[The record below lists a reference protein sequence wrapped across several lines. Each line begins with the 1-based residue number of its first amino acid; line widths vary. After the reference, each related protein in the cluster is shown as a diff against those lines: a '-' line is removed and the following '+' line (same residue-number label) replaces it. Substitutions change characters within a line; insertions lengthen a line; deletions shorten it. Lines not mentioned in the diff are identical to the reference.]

1 MQTVIFG
8 LEPPSDEDRASR
20 FYQHLCQAEWNGVI
34 GSATFQ
40 DVLEKDA
47 HGTEATETELLHLA
61 IAALL
66 GFVEKNFLG
75 PRRTASDNAP
85 TNAELLQQLKVDG
98 EELNVNVER
107 PDCLLVCKRI
117 FHSLIVD
124 QPSANLAALNGRVWY
139 QRYLLTHQRC
149 IDDLTH
155 GLYGLFNENA
165 SSLETYLEQGS
176 LDLEKKIEIALEIL
190 LGYVQFKR
198 ITKSEYWATKVEAW
212 SNVKISVEG
221 LLGVRT
227 KFQQNPLPQLT
238 LRANGHDELGLPAAS
253 VTHGHVV
260 LPTIL
265 KLDDEVRLDKIKFLN
280 ESENEDIQ
288 LPALIQN
295 ILLSKLKF
303 LYVSQPKEQLTMEEL
318 NAYVS
323 ALVYQCHGPWAT
335 RVAVL
340 YLNAA
345 NECTHKRTVDRS
357 LRQLEELVQLI
368 DGNGSDKTLAI
379 SAVDRL
385 SMAFSSWLIPY
396 WELKV
401 KLADVMVSL
410 GMIKGA
416 LDVYLSVESWENVI
430 DCYTVLELRHK
441 AATIIKQLME
451 QHGPSVRLY
460 CMLGDAT
467 DDVECYRAAWE
478 LSGETSARAQR
489 HWGNYYFARKDY
501 ATAIGH
507 LRRSIEINSLQEPT
521 LLRLGYAALQLENW
535 EEAAHAYRL
544 YTSLESHGFE
554 SWNNLAK
561 AYIKLGEKS
570 RAHKILQEALKCNY
584 NNWMVWENYLL
595 VSVDTRNYEDA
606 LNAYERLMELKEKYY
621 DQQVLDLIVRAIV
634 TGENEAD
641 GQPCSRL
648 RKKAIKLLGHACAQ
662 RTNNGYL
669 YALAAELEDTDLLKR
684 CQKLQ
689 NAYRGYTQSNSQW
702 SKAAESCLTI
712 VTLCVDL
719 CEYSLRAYVEG
730 KGEAERFVS
739 LRSQLSSARLTGQG
753 CFRSAKSED
762 WPACSESLDQLEALV
777 NKLTAELK
785 STMEVK

>member
-1 MQTVIFG
+1 MQTPLFG

-20 FYQHLCQAEWNGVI
+20 FHGHLLQAEWDAVI
-34 GSATFQ
+34 GSSTFQ
-40 DVLEKDA
+40 DVLEKGA
-47 HGTEATETELLHLA
+47 NQTEATEKELLHLA

-66 GFVEKNFLG
+66 AFVENNFLG
-75 PRRTASDNAP
+75 PRRADNAP
-85 TNAELLQQLKVDG
+85 ADVELLQQLKVDG

-107 PDCLLVCKRI
+107 PDCLLVCRRI
-117 FHSLIVD
+117 FHTLTIDKRNTGDEPTLDS
-124 QPSANLAALNGRVWY
+124 RVWY
-139 QRYLLTHQRC
+139 QRYLLIHQRC

-155 GLYGLFNENA
+155 GLYELFNENA
-165 SSLETYLEQGS
+165 GALETYLEQGS
-176 LDLEKKIEIALEIL
+176 LDVEKKIELALEIL

-198 ITKSEYWATKVEAW
+198 ITKSEYWATKVETW
-212 SNVKISVEG
+212 SNVNISVEG

-227 KFQQNPLPQLT
+227 KFQQNPLPQLA

-253 VTHGHVV
+253 ITHGHVV

-280 ESENEDIQ
+280 ESQNDDVQ

-295 ILLSKLKF
+295 IILAKLKF

-318 NAYVS
+318 NAYVT
-323 ALVYQCHGPWAT
+323 ALVYQHHGPWAT

-368 DGNGSDKTLAI
+368 DGSGSDKTLAI
-379 SAVDRL
+379 STLDRL
-385 SMAFSSWLIPY
+385 SMAFSSWLIPC
-396 WELKV
+396 WEMKV

-467 DDVECYRAAWE
+467 DDTECYRAAWE

-561 AYIKLGEKS
+561 AYIKLGEKN

-606 LNAYERLMELKEKYY
+606 LNAYERLMELKDKYY

-634 TGENEAD
+634 TGESEAD

-702 SKAAESCLTI
+702 SKVAESCLTV

-719 CEYSLRAYVEG
+719 CEYSLRAFVEG
-730 KGEAERFVS
+730 KDEATLFVS

-753 CFRSAKSED
+753 CLRSAKSED
-762 WPACSESLDQLEALV
+762 WPACTEPLAQLEELV
-777 NKLTAELK
+777 NKLTVELK
-785 STMEVK
+785 SAMEVK